1 MEIKEIKD
9 RISEIRERVSKVEV
23 YLDLPRRILR
33 RGELERKSQE
43 PNFWKDTRE
52 AKKVQTEIKG
62 ITDDIQRH
70 AELKA
75 AFEEIETVL
84 ELLDSEKD
92 AQLEAELQFKFD
104 SFKKLLERTEV
115 TLLFSG
121 PYDRNNAIV
130 KIHAG
135 AGGTESCDWVS
146 MLYRMYRMWCE
157 NKGFKIEVTDIMHGD
172 ETGFKDITFE
182 VAGEYAYGNFRPEKG
197 IHRLVRIS
205 PFDSN
210 KRRHTT
216 FASLEVIP
224 ELDDEVVVDIKEEDL
239 RIDTFRASG
248 AGGQHVNRTESAI
261 RITHI
266 PTNIVVQCQNDRSQ
280 GKNKEMA
287 MKELKARL
295 FIFEEEKKK
304 LEMEEI
310 AGEKRSISWG
320 SQIRSY
326 VLHPYKMIKDLRTG
340 YERGDVDNVLD
351 GDLDEFIEAFL
362 KFEAERNINGQNKS

>member
-9 RISEIRERVSKVEV
+9 RISEIRERVSKVRCIF
-23 YLDLPRRILR
+23 DLPKRILR

-62 ITDDIQRH
+62 VTYDIQRH

-84 ELLDSEKD
+84 ELLDAEKD
-92 AQLEAELQFKFD
+92 AQLEAELQTKFV
-104 SFKKLLERTEV
+104 SLMKFLERTEV

-121 PYDRNNAIV
+121 QYDKNNAIV

-146 MLYRMYRMWCE
+146 MLYRMYKMWCE
-157 NKGFKIEVTDIMHGD
+157 NKGFKIEVSDIMHGD

-182 VAGEYAYGNFRPEKG
+182 VAGEYAYGNFRSEKG

>member
-1 MEIKEIKD
+1 
-9 RISEIRERVSKVEV
+9 
-23 YLDLPRRILR
+23 
-33 RGELERKSQE
+33 
-43 PNFWKDTRE
+43 
-52 AKKVQTEIKG
+52 
-62 ITDDIQRH
+62 
-70 AELKA
+70 
-75 AFEEIETVL
+75 VL

-92 AQLEAELQFKFD
+92 AQLEAELQSKFN
-104 SFKKLLERTEV
+104 SFKKILERTEV

-182 VAGEYAYGNFRPEKG
+182 VAGEYAYGSFRPEKG

-266 PTNIVVQCQNDRSQ
+266 PTNIVVQCQSDRSQ
-280 GKNKEMA
+280 GKNKETA

-351 GDLDEFIEAFL
+351 GELDEFIEAFL